1 MNAITFAARLT
12 FLFAL
17 FLLYGT
23 RDGLSMWE
31 KQRVACRLF
40 ARTSGMHSI
49 NFLSASCASLRNVF
63 PSWEGISYEKISAG
77 LRA

>member
-31 KQRVACRLF
+31 NKELLAD
-40 ARTSGMHSI
+40 
-49 NFLSASCASLRNVF
+49 SLR
-63 PSWEGISYEKISAG
+63 A
-77 LRA
+77 RAVCVA

>member
-40 ARTSGMHSI
+40 VRERYAQHKLPLCELCILAERYSFIGR
-49 NFLSASCASLRNVF
+49 NFL
-63 PSWEGISYEKISAG
+63 
-77 LRA
+77 

>member
-1 MNAITFAARLT
+1 MNAITFAARLS

-23 RDGLSMWE
+23 REGLSMWE

-40 ARTSGMHSI
+40 AREGYAQHKLPLCELRIPTERFSFMGR
-49 NFLSASCASLRNVF
+49 NFL
-63 PSWEGISYEKISAG
+63 
-77 LRA
+77 

>member
-23 RDGLSMWE
+23 REGLSMWE

-40 ARTSGMHSI
+40 AHEGYAQHKLPLRELRIPTERFSFMGR
-49 NFLSASCASLRNVF
+49 NFL
-63 PSWEGISYEKISAG
+63 
-77 LRA
+77 